1 MIAVDILFDGVFAAV
16 AAIGFGAISD
26 PPVRAFPYIALLAAV
41 GHALRFCLM
50 SYAGID
56 IATASLCAAVVI
68 GFGSLWLG
76 RGIRCPMTVL
86 YIPALLPMV
95 PGIYAYKTVFA
106 LIMFLQSL
114 NDPGQGLEYMQQF
127 FPECHRVVQ
136 RDYPVGCGRYAADI
150 HLQPPGFLA
159 HTTQTEPQVNS
170 FRMDVFWNT
179 IAAYNAATWPVQLL
193 LVAVAAVLTLLA
205 LPASDACGAYGDEG
219 FYGRIEF
226 LDRGRILFSSIALR
240 ANITIFWPCSGRS
253 WAVFGSY
260 DLAAGHDSLG
270 RTGTTLPVCFGAVLY
285 AARLS
290 AFLAGPG
297 AYFSDDDLARD
308 ALLGRGLH
316 RRVDAGFSPSGRI
329 SCWRRSSAIGR

>member
-127 FPECHRVVQ
+127 FLNDHRVVQ
-136 RDYPVGCGRYAADI
+136 RDYPVGCGRHAADI

-159 HTTQTEPQVNS
+159 HTAQTEP
-170 FRMDVFWNT
+170 
-179 IAAYNAATWPVQLL
+179 
-193 LVAVAAVLTLLA
+193 
-205 LPASDACGAYGDEG
+205 
-219 FYGRIEF
+219 
-226 LDRGRILFSSIALR
+226 
-240 ANITIFWPCSGRS
+240 
-253 WAVFGSY
+253 
-260 DLAAGHDSLG
+260 
-270 RTGTTLPVCFGAVLY
+270 
-285 AARLS
+285 
-290 AFLAGPG
+290 
-297 AYFSDDDLARD
+297 
-308 ALLGRGLH
+308 
-316 RRVDAGFSPSGRI
+316 
-329 SCWRRSSAIGR
+329 

>member
-127 FPECHRVVQ
+127 FLNATYNRGIQMYRFPNSDVQ
-136 RDYPVGCGRYAADI
+136 KSVI
-150 HLQPPGFLA
+150 F
-159 HTTQTEPQVNS
+159 
-170 FRMDVFWNT
+170 
-179 IAAYNAATWPVQLL
+179 
-193 LVAVAAVLTLLA
+193 
-205 LPASDACGAYGDEG
+205 EG
-219 FYGRIEF
+219 IKK
-226 LDRGRILFSSIALR
+226 
-240 ANITIFWPCSGRS
+240 
-253 WAVFGSY
+253 
-260 DLAAGHDSLG
+260 
-270 RTGTTLPVCFGAVLY
+270 
-285 AARLS
+285 RLKI
-290 AFLAGPG
+290 
-297 AYFSDDDLARD
+297 
-308 ALLGRGLH
+308 
-316 RRVDAGFSPSGRI
+316 V
-329 SCWRRSSAIGR
+329 